1 MVKLFAEVAAVEI
14 YFGILVLAVV
24 IYSVNLF
31 CQYKFKI
38 HNTPMT
44 ISQNHIMSPYSK
56 PILPFRHI
64 YSLSLIIKIYYNSN

>member
-14 YFGILVLAVV
+14 YFGVLVLAVL
-24 IYSVNLF
+24 IYSVKLF

-44 ISQNHIMSPYSK
+44 TSLNHTISP
-56 PILPFRHI
+56 
-64 YSLSLIIKIYYNSN
+64 